1 MHPDELKSLF
11 DQQAAGYDR
20 QWEKTAPIRQCLQL
34 LLEPLLAG
42 LPEQAHVLCVG
53 VGTGAE
59 MAHLARRFPGWH
71 FTALDPSGAMLEVS
85 RQRAQA
91 EGFAARCRFHEGY
104 VEDLPAEAAFD
115 VATCFLVSQFIVD
128 VDARAAFFRGIASRL
143 RPGGRLASSDLSADT
158 ASPEYAMLLRGWMA
172 MMSGAEVP
180 AEALERMRHAYA
192 HDVGVLPPDRVEAI
206 LRAGGFALPVRFF
219 QAGLIQAWI
228 SQVAQETGAVP
239 RSG

>member
-53 VGTGAE
+53 VGTGVE
-59 MAHLARRFPGWH
+59 MAHLARRFPGWR

-104 VEDLPAEAAFD
+104 VEDLPAEAVFD
-115 VATCFLVSQFIVD
+115 AATCFLVSQFILD
-128 VDARAAFFRGIASRL
+128 VDARVAFFRRKRGQVHFL
-143 RPGGRLASSDLSADT
+143 GEGGRGGRSSARTFRRRRQNPVPRTLGNEPDPVPPPVPPRL
-158 ASPEYAMLLRGWMA
+158 
-172 MMSGAEVP
+172 GA
-180 AEALERMRHAYA
+180 ALHN
-192 HDVGVLPPDRVEAI
+192 
-206 LRAGGFALPVRFF
+206 AGGSKPARKALPY
-219 QAGLIQAWI
+219 AA
-228 SQVAQETGAVP
+228 
-239 RSG
+239 